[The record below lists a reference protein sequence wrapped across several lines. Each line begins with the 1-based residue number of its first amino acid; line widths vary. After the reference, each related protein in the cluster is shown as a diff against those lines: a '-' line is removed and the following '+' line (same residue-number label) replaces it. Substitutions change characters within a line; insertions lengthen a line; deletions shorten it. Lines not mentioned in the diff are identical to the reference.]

1 MLQGS
6 LIWRADAM
14 GSRTHRLG
22 ARATAGAPTR
32 DPGAAAPRKP
42 LGHPERGGSD
52 GTTDSTAPDQPRR
65 RTARR
70 ERARRRRARARHAA
84 RPAAAAVRRRG
95 VVRRARPRRLRQ
107 GLQELQHGFDRR
119 DGRRDVRSGASSGS
133 ADKLATL
140 VNTAI
145 TAEALAVTYLSG
157 LLQNNLIPKQFTKVI
172 KAANQAEY
180 DHFKALQSLGAKP
193 LTTKFWAP
201 NAFFDKSE
209 VFATIETAETLF
221 VNAYLI
227 AMTEFAKAGKSD
239 QARYAGEILGTEAEH
254 LALSRFAQGK
264 LPNNDAFMGYEIT
277 TIDGIVKA
285 LGSVGVGFGK
295 KGSKPGKFYEFPG
308 QPPSSTTTHITSEAV
323 A

>member
-22 ARATAGAPTR
+22 HGQPPVRQLVIRGPQRPASRWDIPNEEVPMAQPIPPPLISPDDAQRAENVLGDVELAPDTRRALLRRLSAGAASFGVLGLAACGGSSKSSSTA
-32 DPGAAAPRKP
+32 AAAPA
-42 LGHPERGGSD
+42 
-52 GTTDSTAPDQPRR
+52 T
-65 RTARR
+65 
-70 ERARRRRARARHAA
+70 
-84 RPAAAAVRRRG
+84 
-95 VVRRARPRRLRQ
+95 
-107 GLQELQHGFDRR
+107 
-119 DGRRDVRSGASSGS
+119 S

-201 NAFFDKSE
+201 NAFFDKSK

>member
-6 LIWRADAM
+6 LIWRVDAM

-22 ARATAGAPTR
+22 HGRPPVRQLVIRGPQRPASRWDIPNEEVPMAQPIPPPLISPDDAQRAENVLGDVELAPDTRRALLRRLSAGAASFGVLGLAACGGSSKSSSTA
-32 DPGAAAPRKP
+32 AAAPA
-42 LGHPERGGSD
+42 
-52 GTTDSTAPDQPRR
+52 T
-65 RTARR
+65 
-70 ERARRRRARARHAA
+70 
-84 RPAAAAVRRRG
+84 
-95 VVRRARPRRLRQ
+95 
-107 GLQELQHGFDRR
+107 
-119 DGRRDVRSGASSGS
+119 S

-201 NAFFDKSE
+201 NAFFDKSK

>member
-6 LIWRADAM
+6 LIWRVDAM

-22 ARATAGAPTR
+22 HGRPPVRQLVIRGPRRPASRWDIPNEEVPMAQPIPPPLISPDDAQRAENVLGDVELAPDTRRALLRRLSAGAASFGVLGLAACGGSSKSSSTASTAATA
-32 DPGAAAPRKP
+32 AATSA
-42 LGHPERGGSD
+42 G
-52 GTTDSTAPDQPRR
+52 
-65 RTARR
+65 
-70 ERARRRRARARHAA
+70 
-84 RPAAAAVRRRG
+84 
-95 VVRRARPRRLRQ
+95 
-107 GLQELQHGFDRR
+107 
-119 DGRRDVRSGASSGS
+119 SSGS

-201 NAFFDKSE
+201 NAFFDKSK

>member
-6 LIWRADAM
+6 LIWRVDAM

-22 ARATAGAPTR
+22 HGRPPVRQLVIRGPRRPASRWDIPNEEVPMAQPIPPPLISPDDAQRAENVLGDVELAPDTRRALLRRLSAGAASFGVLGLAACGGSSKSSSTA
-32 DPGAAAPRKP
+32 AAAPA
-42 LGHPERGGSD
+42 
-52 GTTDSTAPDQPRR
+52 T
-65 RTARR
+65 
-70 ERARRRRARARHAA
+70 
-84 RPAAAAVRRRG
+84 
-95 VVRRARPRRLRQ
+95 
-107 GLQELQHGFDRR
+107 
-119 DGRRDVRSGASSGS
+119 S

-201 NAFFDKSE
+201 NAFFDKSK

-227 AMTEFAKAGKSD
+227 AMTKFAKAGKSD

>member
-1 MLQGS
+1 MAPPIPPPLISPDDAQRAENVLVDVELAPDTRRALLRRLSAGAASFGVLGLAACGS
-6 LIWRADAM
+6 SSKSSSTA
-14 GSRTHRLG
+14 
-22 ARATAGAPTR
+22 ATAAMT
-32 DPGAAAPRKP
+32 AA
-42 LGHPERGGSD
+42 
-52 GTTDSTAPDQPRR
+52 TSTSS
-65 RTARR
+65 
-70 ERARRRRARARHAA
+70 
-84 RPAAAAVRRRG
+84 
-95 VVRRARPRRLRQ
+95 
-107 GLQELQHGFDRR
+107 
-119 DGRRDVRSGASSGS
+119 SGSSGS

-157 LLQNNLIPKQFTKVI
+157 LLQNNLIPKQFTTVI

-201 NAFFDKSE
+201 NAFFDKSK

>member
-6 LIWRADAM
+6 LIWRVDAM

-22 ARATAGAPTR
+22 HGRPPVRQLVIRGPRRPASRWDIPNEEVPMAQPIPPPLISPDDAQRAENVLGDVELAPDTRRALLRRLSAGAASFGVLGLAACGGSSKSSSTA
-32 DPGAAAPRKP
+32 AAAPA
-42 LGHPERGGSD
+42 
-52 GTTDSTAPDQPRR
+52 T
-65 RTARR
+65 
-70 ERARRRRARARHAA
+70 
-84 RPAAAAVRRRG
+84 
-95 VVRRARPRRLRQ
+95 
-107 GLQELQHGFDRR
+107 
-119 DGRRDVRSGASSGS
+119 S

-180 DHFKALQSLGAKP
+180 DHFNALQSLGAKP

-201 NAFFDKSE
+201 NAFFDKSK

>member
-6 LIWRADAM
+6 LIRRADAM
-14 GSRTHRLG
+14 GSRTHQLGHGRPLVRQLVIRGPQRPASRWDIPNEEVPMAQPIPPPLISPDDAQRAENVLGDVELAPDTRRALLRRLS
-22 ARATAGAPTR
+22 AGAASFGVLGLAACGGSSKSSSTA
-32 DPGAAAPRKP
+32 AAAPA
-42 LGHPERGGSD
+42 
-52 GTTDSTAPDQPRR
+52 T
-65 RTARR
+65 
-70 ERARRRRARARHAA
+70 
-84 RPAAAAVRRRG
+84 
-95 VVRRARPRRLRQ
+95 
-107 GLQELQHGFDRR
+107 
-119 DGRRDVRSGASSGS
+119 S

-201 NAFFDKSE
+201 NAFFDKSK

>member
-6 LIWRADAM
+6 LIRRADAM
-14 GSRTHRLG
+14 GSRTHQLGHGRPLVRQLVIRGPQRPASRWDIPNEEVPMAQPIPPPLISPDDAQRAENVLGDVELAPDTRRALLRRLS
-22 ARATAGAPTR
+22 AGAASFGVLGLAACGGSSKSSSTA
-32 DPGAAAPRKP
+32 AAAPA
-42 LGHPERGGSD
+42 
-52 GTTDSTAPDQPRR
+52 T
-65 RTARR
+65 
-70 ERARRRRARARHAA
+70 
-84 RPAAAAVRRRG
+84 
-95 VVRRARPRRLRQ
+95 
-107 GLQELQHGFDRR
+107 
-119 DGRRDVRSGASSGS
+119 S

-180 DHFKALQSLGAKP
+180 DHFNALQSLGAKP

-201 NAFFDKSE
+201 NAFFDKSK

>member
-6 LIWRADAM
+6 LIWRVDAM

-22 ARATAGAPTR
+22 HGRPPVRQLVIRGLRRPASRGDIPNEEVPMAQPIPPPLISPDDAQRAENVLGDVELAPDTRRALLRRLSAGAASFGVLGLAACGGSSKSSSTA
-32 DPGAAAPRKP
+32 AAAPA
-42 LGHPERGGSD
+42 
-52 GTTDSTAPDQPRR
+52 T
-65 RTARR
+65 
-70 ERARRRRARARHAA
+70 
-84 RPAAAAVRRRG
+84 
-95 VVRRARPRRLRQ
+95 
-107 GLQELQHGFDRR
+107 
-119 DGRRDVRSGASSGS
+119 S

-201 NAFFDKSE
+201 NAFFDKSK

>member
-6 LIWRADAM
+6 LIWRVDAM

-22 ARATAGAPTR
+22 HGRPLVRQLVIRGPQRPASRWDIPNEEVPMAQPIPPPLISPDDAQRAENVLGDVELAPDTRRALLRRLSAGAASFGVLGLAACGGSSKSSSTA
-32 DPGAAAPRKP
+32 AAAPA
-42 LGHPERGGSD
+42 
-52 GTTDSTAPDQPRR
+52 T
-65 RTARR
+65 
-70 ERARRRRARARHAA
+70 
-84 RPAAAAVRRRG
+84 
-95 VVRRARPRRLRQ
+95 
-107 GLQELQHGFDRR
+107 
-119 DGRRDVRSGASSGS
+119 S

-201 NAFFDKSE
+201 NAFFDKSK

>member
-6 LIWRADAM
+6 LIWRVDAM

-22 ARATAGAPTR
+22 HGRPPVRQLVIRGPRRPASRWDIPNEEVPMAQPIPPPLISPDDAQRAENVLGDVELAPDTRRALLRRLSAGAASFGVLGLAACGGSSKSSSTA
-32 DPGAAAPRKP
+32 AAAPA
-42 LGHPERGGSD
+42 
-52 GTTDSTAPDQPRR
+52 T
-65 RTARR
+65 
-70 ERARRRRARARHAA
+70 
-84 RPAAAAVRRRG
+84 
-95 VVRRARPRRLRQ
+95 
-107 GLQELQHGFDRR
+107 
-119 DGRRDVRSGASSGS
+119 S

-180 DHFKALQSLGAKP
+180 DHYKALQSLGAKP

-201 NAFFDKSE
+201 NAFFDKSK

>member
-1 MLQGS
+1 MASPIRPPLLSPDDAQ
-6 LIWRADAM
+6 RAENVLDDVELAPDT
-14 GSRTHRLG
+14 RRALLKRLS
-22 ARATAGAPTR
+22 AGAASF
-32 DPGAAAPRKP
+32 GVLGLAAC
-42 LGHPERGGSD
+42 GSD
-52 GTTDSTAPDQPRR
+52 NKRASAATTAAGTTAT
-65 RTARR
+65 TTT
-70 ERARRRRARARHAA
+70 
-84 RPAAAAVRRRG
+84 G
-95 VVRRARPRRLRQ
+95 
-107 GLQELQHGFDRR
+107 
-119 DGRRDVRSGASSGS
+119 SS
-133 ADKLATL
+133 DKLTTL

-157 LLQNNLIPKQFTKVI
+157 LLQNDLIPKQFVKVI
-172 KAANQAEY
+172 EAANQTEY
-180 DHFKALQSLGAKP
+180 DHFKALQTLGAKP

-201 NAFFDKSE
+201 NSFFDRKN
-209 VFATIETAETLF
+209 VFATIETAEGLF

-308 QPPSSTTTHITSEAV
+308 QPPSSTTTKIKSEAV

>member
-6 LIWRADAM
+6 LIWRVDAM

-22 ARATAGAPTR
+22 HGRPPVRQLVIRGPRRPASRWDIPNEEVPMAQPIPPPLISPDDAQRAENVLGDVELAPDTRRALLRRLSAGAASFGVLGLAACGGSSKSSSTA
-32 DPGAAAPRKP
+32 AAAPA
-42 LGHPERGGSD
+42 
-52 GTTDSTAPDQPRR
+52 T
-65 RTARR
+65 
-70 ERARRRRARARHAA
+70 
-84 RPAAAAVRRRG
+84 
-95 VVRRARPRRLRQ
+95 
-107 GLQELQHGFDRR
+107 
-119 DGRRDVRSGASSGS
+119 S

-201 NAFFDKSE
+201 NAFFDKSK

-264 LPNNDAFMGYEIT
+264 LPNNDAFMGY
-277 TIDGIVKA
+277 
-285 LGSVGVGFGK
+285 
-295 KGSKPGKFYEFPG
+295 
-308 QPPSSTTTHITSEAV
+308 
-323 A
+323 

>member
-6 LIWRADAM
+6 LIWRVDAM

-22 ARATAGAPTR
+22 HGRPPVRQLVIRGPRRPASRWDIPNEEVPMAQPIPPPLISPDDAQRAENVLGDVELAPDTRRALLRRLSAGAASFGVLGLAACGGSSKSSSTA
-32 DPGAAAPRKP
+32 AAAPA
-42 LGHPERGGSD
+42 
-52 GTTDSTAPDQPRR
+52 T
-65 RTARR
+65 
-70 ERARRRRARARHAA
+70 
-84 RPAAAAVRRRG
+84 
-95 VVRRARPRRLRQ
+95 
-107 GLQELQHGFDRR
+107 
-119 DGRRDVRSGASSGS
+119 S

-201 NAFFDKSE
+201 NAFFDKSK

>member
-6 LIWRADAM
+6 LIWRVDAM

-22 ARATAGAPTR
+22 HGRPPVRQLVIRGPRRPASRWDIPNEEVPMAQPIPPPLISPDDAQRAENVLGDVELAPDTRRALLRRLSAGAASFGVLGLAACGGSSKSSSTA
-32 DPGAAAPRKP
+32 AAAPA
-42 LGHPERGGSD
+42 
-52 GTTDSTAPDQPRR
+52 T
-65 RTARR
+65 
-70 ERARRRRARARHAA
+70 
-84 RPAAAAVRRRG
+84 
-95 VVRRARPRRLRQ
+95 
-107 GLQELQHGFDRR
+107 
-119 DGRRDVRSGASSGS
+119 S

-145 TAEALAVTYLSG
+145 TAEALAVTYLSGPLAVTYLSG

-201 NAFFDKSE
+201 NAFFDKSK